1 MSRAGSLKG
10 SPAESRVPFGELGEH
25 YVQAGRWST
34 AGVTAAQVDSAERWT
49 LAASKWEVAGGWRAK
64 WLNGSLWIRMLSMQ
78 PHWAERSSVLRLLLA
93 AVTLRQQPQLPAF
106 DVVYVHN
113 DRDPAPRRRG
123 RAQSWP
129 LLTNAHEQ
137 GRASL
142 PLPDYSLAGWH
153 THTPPWCTLA
163 QSMQDAAARA
173 GPWDNRT
180 DLAFFSGNLKIG
192 AWRKALR
199 RLTIENRSQVA
210 GLLRVRDVG
219 STFFVPGAA
228 GPARGKPAVPPLSEA
243 CGYRYL
249 LSLPG
254 FGYSNRL
261 KALLSCG
268 SVVVHVR
275 APWEEWFMPLLVHQR
290 HLVVVSSVE
299 EILPA
304 VRRLRATPQLARRI
318 ARGGAHAARSFLGFD
333 RAVRRTAAPLP
344 LLLPP
349 PRPRRHAPSRAA
361 PPTP

>member
-1 MSRAGSLKG
+1 
-10 SPAESRVPFGELGEH
+10 
-25 YVQAGRWST
+25 
-34 AGVTAAQVDSAERWT
+34 
-49 LAASKWEVAGGWRAK
+49 
-64 WLNGSLWIRMLSMQ
+64 MQ

-228 GPARGKPAVPPLSEA
+228 GPARGNPAVPPLSEA

-304 VRRLRATPQLARRI
+304 VHRLRATPQLARRI